1 MNVDGHTACLASA
14 TVVIEIP
21 KSGHTMTIQMTDRG
35 DGQIYGAVVAE
46 HKLPKGVLCKHCDNS
61 PRLTPHAIRRTHPR
75 CDSRASETLSCKAT
89 QTFASHYRLAHTH
102 ACGLFVIDVYRTQ
115 HTPKHT
121 ITFSIAAPQAE

>member
-46 HKLPKGVLCKHCDNS
+46 HKLPKGVLCKHCDTHLVS
-61 PRLTPHAIRRTHPR
+61 LHTQFEGLIHDAILEHLKHCRVKPR
-75 CDSRASETLSCKAT
+75 
-89 QTFASHYRLAHTH
+89 
-102 ACGLFVIDVYRTQ
+102 
-115 HTPKHT
+115 KHSLR
-121 ITFSIAAPQAE
+121 IIA